1 MEINDAPWL
10 KFYDEGV
17 SAEIPPC
24 PVKVV
29 TEILDNA
36 AAKYPDRAAIS
47 FKGNEISY
55 AKLKQSAEQIAA
67 ALKKH
72 GLAPGSRVGIMLPNL
87 PQTIMALFGVL
98 KAGGIFVMINPTYT
112 TREIALQV
120 QDSDLDML
128 ICLDLFWPKIEAML
142 SEVPVRKIFIT
153 SVPDALAF
161 PKNYLAKLKL
171 FKETRKL
178 NLRFDHKTVFPWSEL
193 FSEKKGV
200 STPATSSDDLAALQY
215 TGGTTGESKGV
226 MLTHH
231 NLCSNVYQIMD
242 MIAPKSKNV
251 SHQISPTILPYFHVY
266 GMMVGVLIP
275 VCLAGT
281 IIPVPRYVPQDL
293 LATLSKSRATLFGG
307 APAIFI
313 SLMHLKEIKEHDL
326 SSLDFCISGSAP
338 IPVEHMTAFKELTG
352 LEICEG
358 YGLTEASP
366 ITHLNPVCG
375 KKKFGSIGLPLPS
388 TMAKI
393 VDMEVGTVEVPCGKA
408 GELII
413 KGPQVMKGYWNRPD
427 DTASTVRNG
436 WLYTGDIALMDE
448 DGYFYIVDRKKDMAI
463 VGGFNVY
470 PREIDEILHEHPK
483 IKEAVSVGI
492 PHPTKGE
499 ILKAYIVVKDGEQL
513 EKHEVLAF
521 CREKLAQYKV
531 PRQIEFRA
539 DLPRTMVGKVLRRVL
554 RDEEIAKQQKNPAAT
569 MHEDED

>member
-36 AAKYPDRAAIS
+36 AAKNPNRTAIS

-55 AKLKQSAEQIAA
+55 AKLRQSSEQIAA

-98 KAGGIFVMINPTYT
+98 KAGGVFVMINPTYT

-120 QDSDLDML
+120 QDSELDML

-178 NLRFDHKTVFPWSEL
+178 NLNFDHKTVFPWAEL
-193 FSEKKGV
+193 FSEKKGI

-242 MIAPKSKNV
+242 MIAPKSKKV
-251 SHQISPTILPYFHVY
+251 AHQISPTILPYFHVY

-281 IIPVPRYVPQDL
+281 IIPVPRYVPQEL
-293 LATLSKSRATLFGG
+293 LATLSRSRATLFGG

-313 SLMHLKEIKEHDL
+313 SLMHLREIKEHDL
-326 SSLDFCISGSAP
+326 SALDFCISGSAP
-338 IPVEHMTAFKELTG
+338 IPVEHMSAFKELTG
-352 LEICEG
+352 VEICEG

-393 VDMEVGTVEVPCGKA
+393 VDMEVGTVEVPYGKA

-499 ILKAYIVVKDGEQL
+499 ILKAYIVVKEGEQL
-513 EKHEVLAF
+513 DKHEVLAF

-554 RDEEIAKQQKNPAAT
+554 RDEEIAKQQKNPTAT